1 MEDETKKSG
10 LLQKIAQN
18 GSWRKLGI
26 AVGLIGIA
34 LIFLSGFLTGGGTQQ
49 TQQPSVSSQSDF
61 NATDYESRLEKQMT
75 ELVTGIQGVGSAKV
89 YVTLEQTAQNVYATE
104 QKQSGQTTEDKSG
117 GTTTRN
123 ETNNDTETSYIL
135 VKNADGSEKA
145 LSVTEIQP
153 VVKGVV
159 VVCDGGDSPQVQQNI
174 IDAVTT
180 ALHIT
185 SVRVCVIKAK

>member
-1 MEDETKKSG
+1 MEDKPKSS
-10 LLQKIAQN
+10 LLEKIAEHE
-18 GSWRKLGI
+18 SWRKIIII
-26 AVGLIGIA
+26 AGLLGIA
-34 LIFLSGFLTGGGTQQ
+34 LIFLSGYLTSGGTSTQQ
-49 TQQPSVSSQSDF
+49 TAVSSQPQPTAQS
-61 NATDYESRLEKQMT
+61 YEGTLET
-75 ELVTGIQGVGSAKV
+75 ELQQLVTGIQGVGNARV
-89 YVTLEQTAQNVYATE
+89 FVTLEQTAQTVYATE
-104 QKQSGQTTEDKSG
+104 EKTSGQTTQDKSD

-123 ETNNDTETSYIL
+123 ESDSDNETSYIL

-145 LSVTEIQP
+145 LQVTEIQP

>member
-1 MEDETKKSG
+1 MEDEAKKG
-10 LLQKIAQN
+10 GVLQKIAGN
-18 GSWRKLGI
+18 GNWRKLAI

-34 LIFLSGFLTGGGTQQ
+34 LIFLSGFLTGGGSQQ
-49 TQQPSVSSQSDF
+49 TQQPSASSQSDF
-61 NATDYESRLEKQMT
+61 SASDYESRMEKQMT
-75 ELVTGIQGVGSAKV
+75 ELVTGIQGVGNAKV

-123 ETNNDTETSYIL
+123 EINSDTETSYIL

-145 LSVTEIQP
+145 LPVTEIQP
-153 VVKGVV
+153 IVQGVV

-174 IDAVTT
+174 TDAVTT

>member
-10 LLQKIAQN
+10 LLQKIAEN
-18 GSWRKLGI
+18 GNWRKLGI

-49 TQQPSVSSQSDF
+49 AQQPSASSQSDF

-159 VVCDGGDSPQVQQNI
+159 VVCEGGDSPQVQQNI